1 MHNDINTSA
10 LDYLRSLTLLCVE
23 DNETTQLIYTY
34 IFQDIV
40 KEIIFA
46 NNGKDGLEKFALYD
60 IDIVLSDYNMPL
72 LNGIEMIK
80 HIREIDAKV
89 PIVLVTAIQEV
100 DVIIEALQ
108 LGVTNFLKK
117 AHRSLRDGPCR

>member
-40 KEIIFA
+40 QEIIFA

-89 PIVLVTAIQEV
+89 PIV
-100 DVIIEALQ
+100 
-108 LGVTNFLKK
+108 
-117 AHRSLRDGPCR
+117 H